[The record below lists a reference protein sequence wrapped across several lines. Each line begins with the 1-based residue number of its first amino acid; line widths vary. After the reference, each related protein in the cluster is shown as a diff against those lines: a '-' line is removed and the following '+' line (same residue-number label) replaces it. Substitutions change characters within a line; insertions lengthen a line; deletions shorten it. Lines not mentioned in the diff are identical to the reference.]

1 MKFALPV
8 RLAALATVAFSA
20 MVPFSSVQAALF
32 GETEV
37 DQDQF
42 IAIAAPFGENN
53 YNLLVL
59 EQYPEKQ
66 ECWATMGSS
75 PVVIDPLLL
84 NFDFTGI
91 CGRYADANGYSARV
105 GDEDLGLDYLLR
117 IVERDNELQLI
128 AAPRLDENLPSFV
141 IASTNGLAEGYL
153 QLQLEPGWQFTKR
166 TYEDKTLGHVYFS
179 NDNLS
184 LGRDTSEVA
193 FQDIRNDIYRDEITQ
208 AVQLG
213 FIAGFQDNTFR
224 PNENLTREQLVSM
237 VVEALQTLEATT
249 INVPNVVTN
258 SPYPDVE
265 TSRWSAPK
273 IAWAQQNNLIS
284 GYPDGTFKPTQP
296 VTRAELI
303 AVQRR
308 AAEYAQRAQGQTP
321 QLTATQEPINFSD
334 ISSHWSSGLVREMS
348 AFCGVASPLNETG
361 NAFYPDTA
369 ARRNYAAAATLRM
382 LNCVKPDPS
391 PTSQP
396 SPTIQPSPTSQ
407 PSPTIQPSPTDEI
420 EPGVSN

>member
-20 MVPFSSVQAALF
+20 MVPFSSVRAALF

-42 IAIAAPFGENN
+42 IAIAAPYGENN

-59 EQYPEKQ
+59 EQYPDKQ
-66 ECWATMGSS
+66 ECWATTGSA
-75 PVVIDPLLL
+75 PVVVDPLLL

-128 AAPRLDENLPSFV
+128 ASHRLDSGQPSFV
-141 IASTNGLAEGYL
+141 IASTNGLTEGFL
-153 QLQLEPGWQFTKR
+153 KLQLEPGWQFTKR
-166 TYEDKTLGHVYFS
+166 TYEEQTLGHVYFS

-184 LGRDTSEVA
+184 LEPGDTSEVA
-193 FQDIRNDIYRDEITQ
+193 FQDIRNDIYRSEISQ
-208 AVQLG
+208 AVELG
-213 FIAGFQDNTFR
+213 FIAGFEDNTFR

-237 VVEALQTLEATT
+237 VVEALQTLDATN
-249 INVPNVVTN
+249 INLPDTVAT
-258 SPYPDVE
+258 SPYPDVAA
-265 TSRWSAPK
+265 SRWSAPK
-273 IAWAQQNNLIS
+273 IAWAQQNDLIS

-308 AAEYAQRAQGQTP
+308 AAEYAQRAQGQAP
-321 QLTATQEPINFSD
+321 QLVATQEPVNFSD
-334 ISSHWSSGLVREMS
+334 ISNHWSSGLVSEMS

-382 LNCVKPDPS
+382 LNCVAPDPS
-391 PTSQP
+391 PTVE
-396 SPTIQPSPTSQ
+396 
-407 PSPTIQPSPTDEI
+407 PSPTDEV